1 MKGIV
6 KGENKNVFR
15 SFVSSF
21 LEEMKTKRVIH
32 SIKVALALVLVS
44 LLYLLNPLFKQVGEN
59 AMWAIMTVVVVFEF
73 YTGATLG
80 KGINRGI
87 GTVLGGGLGC
97 LAAILADEIG
107 GIGNHVTVGL
117 SIFIF
122 GAGATYCRTI
132 PRIKRRYDYGAM
144 IFILTFNLVVVSGIR
159 AEKVVELAR
168 DRLATIGMGFAI
180 CMFISLFIFPI
191 WASDELHYSMAS
203 RFSKLSTSIQGC
215 LDEYFTITSEKEN
228 KQEIGGAYIQA
239 CKAVLN
245 SKSNDE
251 ALANFAKWEPWHGKF
266 GLNYPWTKYL
276 EIGEYLRD
284 LGVLVLS
291 LQQCIQSPKQPTSMQ
306 RQKMKEPCEI
316 LMISIVFILKELG
329 ESTKKMD
336 RCQAKN
342 LLSPNLQSL
351 KLQFTPQYPS
361 SKIDGTL
368 TSDENLAI
376 ASFNFLLM
384 QIVERVEI
392 LAKKVEE
399 LGELADFSST
409 KFECKCIEK
418 FIPRD
423 GNTRQPPVAAVLAT
437 KRSRSCVRP

>member
-1 MKGIV
+1 MISIA
-6 KGENKNVFR
+6 KGENKNVFV

-32 SIKVALALVLVS
+32 SIKVGMALVLVS

-97 LAAILADEIG
+97 LAAILADQIG
-107 GIGNHVTVGL
+107 GIGNHVTVGF
-117 SIFIF
+117 SVFIF
-122 GAGATYCRTI
+122 GAGATYCRTV
-132 PRIKRRYDYGAM
+132 PRIKRRYDYGAL
-144 IFILTFNLVVVSGIR
+144 IFMLTFNLVVVSGIR
-159 AEKVVELAR
+159 VEKVVELAR

-180 CMFISLFIFPI
+180 CMIISLFIYPI

-203 RFSKLSTSIQGC
+203 RFNKLSTSFQGC
-215 LDEYFTITSEKEN
+215 LDEYFTITNEKEN
-228 KQEIGGAYIQA
+228 KQETDGAYIEA

-266 GLNYPWTKYL
+266 GLNYPWNKYL
-276 EIGEYLRD
+276 EIGEYLRE
-284 LGVLVLS
+284 LGALVLS

-306 RQKMKEPCEI
+306 RQTMKEPCEI
-316 LMISIVFILKELG
+316 LIISVGFILKELG
-329 ESTKKMD
+329 ENMKKMN
-336 RCQAKN
+336 RCQAKT

-351 KLQFTPQYPS
+351 NLQFTPLCSS
-361 SKIDGTL
+361 SKIGGILQT
-368 TSDENLAI
+368 DEVHLAV
-376 ASFNFLLM
+376 ASFSFLLM

-399 LGELADFSST
+399 LGELAEFSPPNPNA
-409 KFECKCIEK
+409 KYE
-418 FIPRD
+418 FI
-423 GNTRQPPVAAVLAT
+423 
-437 KRSRSCVRP
+437 S

>member
-1 MKGIV
+1 MIGIA
-6 KGENKNVFR
+6 KGENKNAFV

-21 LEEMKTKRVIH
+21 LEEMKTKRDARRVIH
-32 SIKVALALVLVS
+32 SIKVGMALVLVS

-97 LAAILADEIG
+97 LAAILADSIG
-107 GIGNHVTVGL
+107 GIGNHITVGF
-117 SIFIF
+117 SVFIF

-132 PRIKRRYDYGAM
+132 PRIRRRYDYGAM

-203 RFSKLSTSIQGC
+203 RFNKFSTSIQGC
-215 LDEYFTITSEKEN
+215 LDEYFTMTSEKEN
-228 KQEIGGAYIQA
+228 KQETTGSDCIQA
-239 CKAVLN
+239 CKAILN

-266 GLNYPWTKYL
+266 GINYPWSKYL
-276 EIGEYLRD
+276 EIGEYLRE
-284 LGVLVLS
+284 LGAQILS

-306 RQKMKEPCEI
+306 RQTMKETCEI
-316 LMISIVFILKELG
+316 LGISIGFILKELG
-329 ESTKKMD
+329 ESMKKMD
-336 RCQAKN
+336 RCQAKT

-351 KLQFTPQYPS
+351 KLQFTPQCSP
-361 SKIDGTL
+361 SKIGGIL
-368 TSDENLAI
+368 TPDENLAI
-376 ASFNFLLM
+376 ASFSFLLM

-392 LAKKVEE
+392 LTQKVEE
-399 LGELADFSST
+399 LGELADFSTT
-409 KFECKCIEK
+409 KFECK
-418 FIPRD
+418 
-423 GNTRQPPVAAVLAT
+423 V
-437 KRSRSCVRP
+437 